1 QAERRFDNAEII
13 FINSLQWEK
22 KLASYAYGRRDYV
35 HKTDIIPNVFKLV
48 QGIRDAIDRTEKA
61 EQGSDGHETTFF
73 GFLSSSTN
81 TTFSKDPN
89 FHKFSDRLKHSRA
102 EHAEETLKKHQETS
116 LSNSDFQSTAPSPDC
131 QEQRIAAL
139 GQTRDDCIYLEMS
152 ESSSSSVNQQAPSDQ
167 LNADNKANSSST
179 SHPPESVLNLAI
191 LDPILSAYA
200 QPSSLHPL
208 SNVNAGLD
216 YLTLDDA
223 KLSTISGSQSV
234 LPNRG
239 WSDELCYGTGTV
251 YVGGLAFGGLW
262 GFKEGWG
269 RSKAIAAGRIGKS
282 IPAFSST
289 PSSSGL
295 SSTGSTA
302 GMSTAASLGTG
313 SASHTSSLG
322 SISWRLRLNAILNG
336 ITRRG
341 SFTGNT
347 CGILAL
353 MYNAFNCTL
362 DRQRGQHDQWNS
374 VIAGGLTGALF
385 RCTAGFQKM
394 FIASSLMA
402 AGAMGWSAVKP
413 SLIQKY

>member
-1 QAERRFDNAEII
+1 
-13 FINSLQWEK
+13 
-22 KLASYAYGRRDYV
+22 
-35 HKTDIIPNVFKLV
+35 
-48 QGIRDAIDRTEKA
+48 
-61 EQGSDGHETTFF
+61 
-73 GFLSSSTN
+73 
-81 TTFSKDPN
+81 
-89 FHKFSDRLKHSRA
+89 
-102 EHAEETLKKHQETS
+102 
-116 LSNSDFQSTAPSPDC
+116 
-131 QEQRIAAL
+131 
-139 GQTRDDCIYLEMS
+139 MS

-289 PSSSGL
+289 PSSS
-295 SSTGSTA
+295 
-302 GMSTAASLGTG
+302 
-313 SASHTSSLG
+313 ASHTSSLG

>member
-1 QAERRFDNAEII
+1 M
-13 FINSLQWEK
+13 
-22 KLASYAYGRRDYV
+22 
-35 HKTDIIPNVFKLV
+35 
-48 QGIRDAIDRTEKA
+48 
-61 EQGSDGHETTFF
+61 
-73 GFLSSSTN
+73 
-81 TTFSKDPN
+81 
-89 FHKFSDRLKHSRA
+89 
-102 EHAEETLKKHQETS
+102 
-116 LSNSDFQSTAPSPDC
+116 SNP
-131 QEQRIAAL
+131 
-139 GQTRDDCIYLEMS
+139 
-152 ESSSSSVNQQAPSDQ
+152 SSSSVNQQAPSDHI
-167 LNADNKANSSST
+167 DTHSKSSSPN
-179 SHPPESVLNLAI
+179 HPPDSVLNLPI

-216 YLTLDDA
+216 YLSLEDA
-223 KLSTISGSQSV
+223 KLSPIAGSQSV

-269 RSKAIAAGRIGKS
+269 RSKVIAAGRVAKS
-282 IPAFSST
+282 MPTFSS
-289 PSSSGL
+289 PSKSASGL
-295 SSTGSTA
+295 SSAGSAA
-302 GMSTAASLGTG
+302 GMSTAASGASVGAG
-313 SASHTSSLG
+313 SATQLG

-347 CGILAL
+347 CGILAV

-413 SLIQKY
+413 KLIHK

>member
-1 QAERRFDNAEII
+1 M
-13 FINSLQWEK
+13 
-22 KLASYAYGRRDYV
+22 
-35 HKTDIIPNVFKLV
+35 
-48 QGIRDAIDRTEKA
+48 
-61 EQGSDGHETTFF
+61 
-73 GFLSSSTN
+73 SS
-81 TTFSKDPN
+81 P
-89 FHKFSDRLKHSRA
+89 
-102 EHAEETLKKHQETS
+102 
-116 LSNSDFQSTAPSPDC
+116 
-131 QEQRIAAL
+131 
-139 GQTRDDCIYLEMS
+139 
-152 ESSSSSVNQQAPSDQ
+152 SSSSVNQQASPDHLDTHS
-167 LNADNKANSSST
+167 KASKS
-179 SHPPESVLNLAI
+179 SHPPDSVLNLPI

-216 YLTLDDA
+216 YLSLEDS
-223 KLSTISGSQSV
+223 KLSTIAGSQSV

-269 RSKAIAAGRIGKS
+269 RSKAIAAGRVAKS
-282 IPAFSST
+282 MPTFST
-289 PSSSGL
+289 PPKPASGL
-295 SSTGSTA
+295 SSTGSAA
-302 GMSTAASLGTG
+302 GMSTAASGASVG
-313 SASHTSSLG
+313 AASATHSSSLG

-347 CGILAL
+347 CGILAV

-374 VIAGGLTGALF
+374 VIAGALTGALF
-385 RCTAGFQKM
+385 RCTAGLQKM

-402 AGAMGWSAVKP
+402 AGAMGWSAIKP
-413 SLIQKY
+413 TLIQK